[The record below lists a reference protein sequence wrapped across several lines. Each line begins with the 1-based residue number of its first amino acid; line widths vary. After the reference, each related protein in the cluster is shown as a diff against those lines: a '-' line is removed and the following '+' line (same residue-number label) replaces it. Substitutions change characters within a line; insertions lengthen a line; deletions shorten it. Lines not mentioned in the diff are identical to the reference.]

1 VKKKKKKMVI
11 LVLDVLNRLLRR
23 TRLATR
29 LGSSLSILVV
39 MMMMMM
45 VVVVVYLFSVVKRMR
60 FWCDAVGC
68 LRWDLNAR
76 LARFIDKKRKRKEWG
91 IEEHKLIRFAG
102 GIKVSFDIAVV
113 ALTGPG
119 CL

>member
-1 VKKKKKKMVI
+1 MVI
-11 LVLDVLNRLLRR
+11 LVLDALNRLLRR

-45 VVVVVYLFSVVKRMR
+45 VVVVVVVYLFSVVKRMR

-68 LRWDLNAR
+68 LRRDLNAR
-76 LARFIDKKRKRKEWG
+76 LARFIDKKEKEKNG
-91 IEEHKLIRFAG
+91 E
-102 GIKVSFDIAVV
+102 
-113 ALTGPG
+113 
-119 CL
+119 